1 MSEQNLTADLRAVP
15 RTQVDITT
23 LNQEIDAIQSLEN
36 CTYQEKTAKFL
47 ELLTSLTNAA
57 ATAFFYIDSDDH
69 LVIGPRV
76 ISKQALTWH
85 DDITDFLKHAAK
97 KSTDSKQVEI
107 LALPNKPH
115 VTVISSPR
123 ANPAGEHCALVQLLE
138 LHDQTVE
145 SFVVISQLF
154 LALIEQHQTG
164 NQMHGALSAELFSH
178 ILNADDD
185 THAYSGLV
193 DSISSSNPGVI
204 SWLGQASNNSIQ
216 LKAISKASKFN
227 KRGQYANVLNN
238 AMTECKKSNLKIKIN
253 ELTQSKQSPICQ
265 NLYNTIKKK
274 NIILLPIASS
284 LTNSA
289 YIMGF
294 ASDDFN
300 QLNKVVDQIDRQS
313 LLLGDALSNKTSGA
327 LAQIQR
333 TQRFIKNKTNTW
345 FKSIVIAVPLLAI
358 ALLFLPVTYKIKS
371 PIVVEPL
378 EKRFIAVPFN
388 GVLKDV
394 NIDPGEVVKKDQILA
409 VLDERELQWEYT
421 QLQAKYDSAIKQKDI
436 EMAADDTAAMQLS
449 KFEAEEYKAKID
461 LIEYQLEHLK
471 ITSPIDGQL
480 VSGDIKNRKGSAVSV
495 GENLFEI
502 APLDRIMIEIEV
514 PAEEI
519 SYVEKGMPVSLRI
532 NAIPGKDW
540 DSHIQNIHLRSR
552 MRQSSNVFIVET
564 ELENHGLKMRPGMDG
579 YAKILTGKK
588 FLGWVLFHRA
598 WNKLVEFIFW

>member
-1 MSEQNLTADLRAVP
+1 VLEQNLTADLRAVP
-15 RTQVDITT
+15 RTKVDIAT
-23 LNQEIDAIQSLEN
+23 LNQEIDTILSLEN
-36 CTYQEKTAKFL
+36 CSYQEKTAKLL

-57 ATAFFYIDSDDH
+57 ATAFFYVDSDDL

-85 DDITDFLKHAAK
+85 DDIIDFLKHAAK
-97 KSTDSKQVEI
+97 KATDSKQVELLI
-107 LALPNKPH
+107 LPNKPH
-115 VTVISSPR
+115 VSVISSPR
-123 ANPAGEHCALVQLLE
+123 TNPSGKHCALVQLLE
-138 LHDQTVE
+138 LNDQAVE

-154 LALIEQHQTG
+154 LALIEQHHTG
-164 NQMHGALSAELFSH
+164 EQAHGAFSAQLISH
-178 ILNADDD
+178 ILNATDDVD
-185 THAYSGLV
+185 AFTGLV
-193 DSISSSNPGVI
+193 ESISSSNPGVI
-204 SWLGQASNNSIQ
+204 SWLGRTSNNAIQ

-238 AMTECKKSNLKIKIN
+238 AMTECKKSKSKIKIN
-253 ELTQSKQSPICQ
+253 GLTQSKQSPIYQ
-265 NLYNTIKKK
+265 NLYNIIKKK

-284 LTNSA
+284 LTKSA

-294 ASDDFN
+294 ASDDSN

-333 TQRFIKNKTNTW
+333 FQRRFKNLSNTW
-345 FKSIVIAVPLLAI
+345 FKSIAIAVPIIAI
-358 ALLFLPVTYKIKS
+358 AILFLPVTYKIKS

-378 EKRFIAVPFN
+378 DKRFIAVPFN

-394 NIDPGEVVKKDQILA
+394 NIDPGEIVKRNQILA

-421 QLQAKYDSAIKQKDI
+421 QLQAKYESAIKQKDI

-449 KFEAEEYKAKID
+449 KFEAEEYKAKI
-461 LIEYQLEHLK
+461 
-471 ITSPIDGQL
+471 
-480 VSGDIKNRKGSAVSV
+480 NRKGSAVSV

-502 APLDRIMIEIEV
+502 APLDRILIEIEV

-519 SYVEKGMPVSLRI
+519 SYVEKGMPVRLRI
-532 NAIPGKDW
+532 NAFPGKDW
-540 DSHIQNIHLRSR
+540 NGQIQNIHLRSR

-564 ELENHGLKMRPGMDG
+564 ELENDELKMRPGMDG

-598 WNKLVEFIFW
+598 WNKLVELIFW